1 MGLMMSFVLG
11 CYITVPM
18 FVAEERQAIPK
29 GQEAP
34 IERSWTHRIFG
45 NGWSWLGFYLAALVM
60 VVILYFS

>member
-1 MGLMMSFVLG
+1 
-11 CYITVPM
+11 M